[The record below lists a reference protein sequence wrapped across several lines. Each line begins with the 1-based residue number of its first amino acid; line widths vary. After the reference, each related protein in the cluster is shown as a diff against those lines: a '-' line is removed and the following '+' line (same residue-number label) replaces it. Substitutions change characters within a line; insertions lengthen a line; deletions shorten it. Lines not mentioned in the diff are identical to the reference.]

1 MKRLISVLCSIL
13 LILSC
18 FVFVPSVDASE
29 SEESGELVL
38 VSETVKYLEDGSS
51 IITSV
56 YEEVVQTRSNLYT
69 KTGSKVDRYVSTEGE
84 TVWSLTVHGEFR
96 IVEGASVTC
105 TSASCSTAI
114 YNDAWSCTRK
124 SAFPSGNQ
132 AVANGQF
139 QKTLLGIV
147 VDTENV
153 NVTLSC
159 DPYGNLY

>member
-1 MKRLISVLCSIL
+1 MKRLISIFCSVLL
-13 LILSC
+13 VLR
-18 FVFVPSVDASE
+18 FVPNVSASE
-29 SEESGELVL
+29 LEKSEELVL
-38 VSETVKYLEDGSS
+38 VSETVKCLEDGSS

-69 KTGSKVDRYVSTEGE
+69 KTGSKVDRYVSAEGE

-96 IVEGASVTC
+96 IIEGASVTC

-124 SAFPSGNQ
+124 SASPSGNQ
-132 AVANGQF
+132 AVANGVF
-139 QKTLLGIV
+139 EMRVLGIV
-147 VDTENV
+147 ISTENV

>member
-1 MKRLISVLCSIL
+1 MKRLMSILCSVLL
-13 LILSC
+13 VLSC
-18 FVFVPSVDASE
+18 FVFVPTVSASAL
-29 SEESGELVL
+29 EESRELVL

-56 YEEVVQTRSNLYT
+56 YEEVVQPRSKLYT
-69 KTGSKVDRYVSTEGE
+69 KTASKVDRYVSTEGE
-84 TVWSLTVHGEFR
+84 IVWSLTVHGEFR
-96 IVEGASVTC
+96 VIEGASVSC
-105 TSASCSTAI
+105 VSASCSSQVFHE
-114 YNDAWSCTRK
+114 NWSCTQK
-124 SAFPSGNQ
+124 SAAPSGSQ

-147 VDTENV
+147 LDTENV

>member
-1 MKRLISVLCSIL
+1 MKRFISLLCSALMVFSGI
-13 LILSC
+13 
-18 FVFVPSVDASE
+18 VFVPNVNAAE
-29 SEESGELVL
+29 LEALGELVL

-56 YEEVVQTRSNLYT
+56 YEELVQTRSNLYT
-69 KTGSKVDRYVSTEGE
+69 KTGSKIDRYVSTEGE
-84 TVWSLTVHGEFR
+84 VVWSLTVYGEFQV
-96 IVEGASVTC
+96 IEGASVTC

-124 SAFPSGNQ
+124 SASPSGNQ
-132 AVANGQF
+132 AVANGVF
-139 QKTLLGIV
+139 EMTVLGIV
-147 VDTENV
+147 ISTENV

>member
-1 MKRLISVLCSIL
+1 MKRCISLICSIL
-13 LILSC
+13 LFFGC
-18 FVFVPSVDASE
+18 FVIVPRVNAAQYE
-29 SEESGELVL
+29 RSGELIL
-38 VSETVKYLEDGSS
+38 VSETVEYLEDGSS

-56 YEEVVQTRSNLYT
+56 YEEVVMTRSNLYD
-69 KTGSKVDRYVSTEGE
+69 KTGSKVYRFRNADGE
-84 TVWSLTVHGEFR
+84 VLWALTVHGEFQV
-96 IVEGASVTC
+96 IEGASVTC
-105 TSASCSTAI
+105 TSASCSTSI

-124 SAFPSGNQ
+124 SAAPSGSQ
-132 AVANGQF
+132 AVATGQF

>member
-1 MKRLISVLCSIL
+1 MKRWISLICSIL
-13 LILSC
+13 LFVGC
-18 FVFVPSVDASE
+18 FVIVPRVNAAE
-29 SEESGELVL
+29 YERFGELIL
-38 VSETVKYLEDGSS
+38 VSETVEYLEDGSS

-56 YEEVVQTRSNLYT
+56 YEELVQTRSNLYD
-69 KTGSKVDRYVSTEGE
+69 KAGSKVYRYRNADGE
-84 TVWSLTVHGEFR
+84 VLWTLTVSGEFR
-96 IVEGASVTC
+96 IIEGASVTC

-124 SAFPSGNQ
+124 SASPSGNQ